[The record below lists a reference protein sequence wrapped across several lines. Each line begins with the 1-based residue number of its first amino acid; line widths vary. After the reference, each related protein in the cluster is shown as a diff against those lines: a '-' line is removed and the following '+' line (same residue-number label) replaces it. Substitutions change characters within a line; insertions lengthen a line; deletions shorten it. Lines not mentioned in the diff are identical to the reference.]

1 MPTKKQRRKQE
12 KSRRHEWEYVFVDG
26 EGQEVE
32 VDPAQLRAAKKEKER
47 EKDPARSGGAAAAR
61 RTDPRARAGRQ
72 IQPPSW
78 RRVFR
83 RTLIFAPIFIVALML
98 LNRHGSLLQAVV
110 QAVPLLIFFIP
121 FSYFTDWLAYRTFQ
135 KRLARVDGGATKP
148 TAKPKAR

>member
-1 MPTKKQRRKQE
+1 VPTKKQRRKQE

-32 VDPAQLRAAKKEKER
+32 VDPAELRAAKKEKEQSK
-47 EKDPARSGGAAAAR
+47 ERSGGGAGAR
-61 RTDPRARAGRQ
+61 GTDSRGRVGRQ

-83 RTLIFAPIFIVALML
+83 RTLIFAPVFVVALML
-98 LNRHGSLLQAVV
+98 LNRHGSLLQAAV

-135 KRLARVDGGATKP
+135 KRLARADGAA
-148 TAKPKAR
+148 AKPAAKSKTR